1 MAHFNFFK
9 LERRIIFLI
18 SSLLILYLMMYINS
32 SNALYTQSSSF
43 YLSPSF
49 TIFSI
54 SSLERLSFALVITS
68 FFVIPV
74 DNISAV
80 TVWISSASISKIS
93 FTLETPLGAH
103 GIPETL
109 NFPQLMVICRS
120 FSLTLIFIKVWLSL
134 VVE

>member
-32 SNALYTQSSSF
+32 SNASTLYLYTHSSSS

-54 SSLERLSFALVITS
+54 SSICVGYHQFLCHRSI
-68 FFVIPV
+68 
-74 DNISAV
+74 ISQ
-80 TVWISSASISKIS
+80 
-93 FTLETPLGAH
+93 P
-103 GIPETL
+103 
-109 NFPQLMVICRS
+109 
-120 FSLTLIFIKVWLSL
+120 
-134 VVE
+134 